1 MTYDI
6 PDNLLYTDDHE
17 WLRRAEDNPDEVTI
31 GITEFAQEQ
40 LGDVVYLEL
49 PAEGTALTAGQPFG
63 EIESAKTVAELFAPI
78 TGELI
83 AINGELEERPEL
95 VNDDPTAMAG
105 SSAPD
110 CPTRPSW
117 TSCSAPSRI
126 ASRSRR
132 TNGAF
137 VVLRVAA
144 SLHPRDRSRSRAHAG
159 ADWRC
164 RPGRPLR

>member
-17 WLRRAEDNPDEVTI
+17 WLRRVEDNPDEVTI

-95 VNDDPTAMAG
+95 VNDDPYG
-105 SSAPD
+105 D
-110 CPTRPSW
+110 GW
-117 TSCSAPSRI
+117 I
-126 ASRSRR
+126 
-132 TNGAF
+132 
-137 VVLRVAA
+137 V
-144 SLHPRDRSRSRAHAG
+144 RARLSDPAEL
-159 ADWRC
+159 DKLLSPESYREQI
-164 RPGRPLR
+164 PED